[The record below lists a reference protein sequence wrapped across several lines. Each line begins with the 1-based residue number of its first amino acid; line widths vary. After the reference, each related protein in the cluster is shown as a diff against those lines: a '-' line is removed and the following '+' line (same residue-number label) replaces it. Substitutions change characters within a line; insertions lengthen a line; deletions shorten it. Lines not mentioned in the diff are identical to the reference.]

1 MIFLDIELEPDH
13 EAQVALEN
21 YSRMKSF
28 VKEKGEL
35 YCLPQGDPLDETS
48 KQQIREVFQSDYEWS
63 QKVSFPSLYN
73 TLTLHSHFTLYS
85 SLFRDQYRLIHL
97 LASPL
102 VDLSLNSMK
111 RLHQRRVKISSAS

>member
-13 EAQVALEN
+13 EVQVALEN

-102 VDLSLNSMK
+102 VDLSLNCMK